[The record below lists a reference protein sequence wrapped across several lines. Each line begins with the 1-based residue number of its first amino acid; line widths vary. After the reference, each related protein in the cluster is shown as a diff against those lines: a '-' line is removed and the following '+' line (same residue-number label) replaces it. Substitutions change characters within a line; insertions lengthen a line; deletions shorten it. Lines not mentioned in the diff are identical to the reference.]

1 LENVAEQHKNCQHCD
16 SQIALTSSFC
26 SVCGKLQNASDLE
39 HLDQRKQHLKY
50 IGFFLAVEL
59 LMCILAYAVD
69 SSITSILFF
78 DGIFAVS
85 AVVFFIL
92 LGSDGIQLLKWPRF
106 SILKLLGAIVFAVAF
121 SYGVNQIIPWIN
133 TNIFNTA
140 ETSYSLQYIEHPY
153 SKYIMVVSIALMP
166 AIFEELAY
174 RGYLME
180 KFLKIMGKRE
190 TVYLSSF
197 LFFLMHFSIASIF
210 WMIPFAIVLA
220 EIRLRENTLWY
231 GIIIHFCFNFTTC
244 LIDIYNFYDEFWF
257 PFL

>member
-1 LENVAEQHKNCQHCD
+1 METVAEQYKNCQHCD
-16 SQIALTSSFC
+16 SQIALKSSFC

-39 HLDQRKQHLKY
+39 YLDQRKQHLKY

-59 LMCILAYAVD
+59 LMCIMVYIVD
-69 SSITSILFF
+69 SSITNILFF
-78 DGIFAVS
+78 DGVFALS
-85 AVVFFIL
+85 AVLFFIL
-92 LGSDGIQLLKWPRF
+92 LGSDGIKLLKWPKF
-106 SILKLLGAIVFAVAF
+106 SLLKLLGVIVFAVAF

-153 SKYIMVVSIALMP
+153 GNYIMILSIAIMP

-180 KFLKIMGKRE
+180 KFLKVMGKKE
-190 TVYLSSF
+190 TIYLSSF

-210 WMIPFAIVLA
+210 WMIPFAIILA
-220 EIRLRENTLWY
+220 EMRIRENTLWY
-231 GIIIHFCFNFTTC
+231 GIIAHFFFNFTSC
-244 LIDIYNFYDEFWF
+244 ILDIYSFQGEFWF

>member
-1 LENVAEQHKNCQHCD
+1 METVAEQYKTCQHCE
-16 SQIALTSSFC
+16 SQITLTSSFC
-26 SVCGKLQNASDLE
+26 SVCGKSQNAADLT

-50 IGFFLAVEL
+50 IGFFLVVEL
-59 LMCILAYAVD
+59 LMCVLAYAVD
-69 SSITSILFF
+69 SSLTSILFF
-78 DGIFAVS
+78 DGVFALS
-85 AVVFFIL
+85 AVLFFIL
-92 LGSDGIQLLKWPRF
+92 LGSDGIKLLKWPRF
-106 SILKLLGAIVFAVAF
+106 SILKLLGVIVFAVAF

-153 SKYIMVVSIALMP
+153 GNYIMIFSVAIMP

-180 KFLKIMGKRE
+180 KFLKIMGKKE
-190 TVYLSSF
+190 TVYLSAF

-210 WMIPFAIVLA
+210 WMIPFAIILA
-220 EIRLRENTLWY
+220 EIRIRENTLWY
-231 GIIIHFCFNFTTC
+231 GIITHFCFNFTTC
-244 LIDIYNFYDEFWF
+244 ILDTYNFYGEFWF

>member
-1 LENVAEQHKNCQHCD
+1 METVSEQYKTCQHCE

-26 SVCGKLQNASDLE
+26 SVCGKSQNAADLE
-39 HLDQRKQHLKY
+39 HLSQRKQHLKY

-59 LMCILAYAVD
+59 LMCILSYAVD

-85 AVVFFIL
+85 AVLFFIL
-92 LGSDGIQLLKWPRF
+92 LGSDGIKLLKWPNF
-106 SILKLLGAIVFAVAF
+106 SILKLLSTIVVAVIF
-121 SYGVNQIIPWIN
+121 SYGVNQVVPWLN
-133 TNIFNTA
+133 VNIFKA
-140 ETSYSLQYIEHPY
+140 DETSYSLQYAGYPY
-153 SKYIMVVSIALMP
+153 SNYLMIFSIALMP

-180 KFLKIMGKRE
+180 KFLKIMGKKE
-190 TVYLSSF
+190 AVYLSSF

-220 EIRLRENTLWY
+220 EIRMRENTLWY
-231 GIIIHFCFNFTTC
+231 GIILHFFFNFTTC
-244 LIDIYNFYDEFWF
+244 ILDIYEFQGKFWL

>member
-1 LENVAEQHKNCQHCD
+1 MENVAEQYKNCQQCD

-26 SVCGKLQNASDLE
+26 SVCGKSQNTSDLE
-39 HLDQRKQHLKY
+39 YLDQRKQHLKY

-59 LMCILAYAVD
+59 LMCILACTVY
-69 SSITSILFF
+69 SSLTSILFF
-78 DGIFAVS
+78 DGVFALS
-85 AVVFFIL
+85 AVLFFIL
-92 LGSDGIQLLKWPRF
+92 LGSDGIKLLKWPRF
-106 SILKLLGAIVFAVAF
+106 SILKLLGVTVFAVAF

-153 SKYIMVVSIALMP
+153 GNYIMIFSIAIMP

-180 KFLKIMGKRE
+180 KFLKIMGKKE
-190 TVYLSSF
+190 TIYLSAF

-210 WMIPFAIVLA
+210 WMIPFAIILA
-220 EIRLRENTLWY
+220 EIRIRENTLWY
-231 GIIIHFCFNFTTC
+231 GIIAHFCFNFTTC
-244 LIDIYNFYDEFWF
+244 ILDIYGFYGEFWL
-257 PFL
+257 PFS